1 MRVETHRLCPDEDD
15 IVPHRQRGPLVRH
28 PAPAL
33 EQGQIS
39 GMDPQ
44 GLRRHALV
52 PELPGH
58 CLRQDL
64 DHGEALGAALPP
76 NDVADVPDA
85 GADGLAPVDGAGAP
99 MLHGA
104 CSAPMLHSSSSSAPM
119 LHGACSAPMLAPML
133 HGGRSLVKP

>member
-15 IVPHRQRGPLVRH
+15 VVPHRQRGPLVRH

-44 GLRRHALV
+44 GLRRDTLV

-64 DHGEALGAALPP
+64 DDGEAAWAALPP

-85 GADGLAPVDGAGAP
+85 GADGLAPVDGAGAR

-104 CSAPMLHSSSSSAPM
+104 RSASLLLHGSCSALMLRGYSSATP
-119 LHGACSAPMLAPML
+119 LHGAFR
-133 HGGRSLVKP
+133 GRSLAKP